1 MPVAQFPQLQK
12 ILTEEMKKRNN
23 IGGGGTFEKAG
34 TGIQGSGKNKLIGRK
49 KVIQVPT
56 VGHTLRSG
64 RKKEKKR

>member
-1 MPVAQFPQLQK
+1 
-12 ILTEEMKKRNN
+12 MKKRNN

>member
-1 MPVAQFPQLQK
+1 
-12 ILTEEMKKRNN
+12 MKKKKKRRNN